1 MTEGNLG
8 KQYPA
13 GEIIIQQGDVGNHMY
28 VIQEGVVEV
37 FRQDKGRE
45 ILLAELKE
53 GDMIGEMAIFENE
66 VRSASVRAKTD
77 ARLLTVDKKNF
88 LRRIHNDPSLAYKL
102 VQKLS
107 RRIREMNEEVV
118 RLRGR
123 SE

>member
-1 MTEGNLG
+1 MSEGNLG

-13 GEIIIQQGDVGNHMY
+13 GEIIIHQGDVGNYMY
-28 VIQEGVVEV
+28 VIQEGLVEV
-37 FRQDKGRE
+37 FRQEKGQE

-118 RLRGR
+118 RLRGQ

>member
-8 KQYPA
+8 RQYPA
-13 GEIIIQQGDVGNHMY
+13 GEIIIHQGDVGNYMY

-37 FRQDKGRE
+37 FRHDKGQE

-118 RLRGR
+118 RLR
-123 SE
+123 SQVD